1 MQLKTK
7 FVIIFNFL
15 LIFVLQIFSI
25 QAADSHEFIIKIKP
39 EISLEEF
46 ETHFSQQLTQNKLQK
61 SMQKSYSINRLLDFR
76 TTANAQLKKSQL
88 MNIYKV
94 KLPIGASSSDFL
106 SKISQMPEVIYVHP
120 NHVYRIDQS
129 AGDPYFSKLW
139 GLQAIQ
145 VEQAWLKTRGTA
157 SVLVTVIDTGIDY
170 FHEDLQKNIWINP
183 GEDLNQNGKAD
194 QSDFNGIDDDQN
206 GFIDDV
212 QGWDFTDAPFYPDA
226 GDYAQPDADPM
237 DEHGHGT
244 QVAGIISAV
253 ANNNLG
259 IAGIAPECRL
269 LNLRAGTAQGLL
281 EEDDVASA
289 IVYAVAMGSRIIN
302 MSFGDVVASPLLQDV
317 IQFAHQQ
324 NCILI
329 ASAGNSATDAIHYPS
344 GFQETISVGAISEE
358 LILASYSNYGT
369 SVDLVAPGVNIYTTN
384 LKNTYQTFGGT
395 SAAAPFVA
403 GVAALLLSM
412 EPDLSNENVRGILTS
427 TAHDLGQTGWD
438 SYYGAGMVHAFR
450 AVNYQNNPVAEIT
463 SPSLNSGWFSDFIT
477 IRGTASS
484 ALLERYVLEYGAGI
498 NPTSYE
504 TILEVRNRQV
514 VQDSLGH
521 WKIQNLAEG
530 AYTLGLRLINKD
542 GSETTDLVTISIDR
556 TPPQI
561 QNIQMKEMLYREK
574 RSVLLEFETDDIC
587 KAEIWYRAKMA
598 AMPFKKINPEYI
610 TDHHRIHLT
619 SEIVPAETEFYIQVQ
634 NQSNLETIDN
644 NQDKYYELNLNSPP
658 IDISHYV
665 PTPNFLPAGYLLA
678 KASDF
683 NQNAAPEIILNE
695 YQDKNSFGFL
705 KIFEYTADGFQE
717 IFRSDRVAI
726 PKDWG
731 DSDGDGRM
739 EILANAGPVSF
750 IYEAISPNAFPNQI
764 VWVNDND
771 FWASRIADLDGD
783 GRGEIIG
790 RKKDTFMIYETVGD
804 NQYAFID
811 SLPNFT
817 KGSNITGVPHSEI
830 ADFDQDGKLEILLGD
845 YDGDIYLYEAVAD
858 NRFAPTWSAKMPL
871 IDTIDFLASGDYNGD
886 GKMEFAVG
894 CHSSPDLDLEH
905 EYDSRHWNWRIYQ
918 SDGDNSFKMVWEQ
931 NFFGFFE
938 PKDFDSGASSGDFD
952 NDGRPELILTLFPN
966 TYIVDFNPDLQE
978 FSLQWFHTPAQ
989 SNSTVLLNL
998 INGVN
1003 QFYFNDGEKIN
1014 GFQSA
1019 NLNNALATPLNFMAT
1034 ILDTNQ
1040 VQLSWLPV
1048 NGAANYDIYRGIKKE
1063 EFIKIAQTDAISYSD
1078 TLVKK
1083 DQSYFYAIQATNPDV
1098 QSLLSPPIQVHLS
1111 ARPFLKQV
1119 EAISSSQIQVQFS
1132 EPLNH
1137 SARKIENYLIN
1148 DGKTAL
1154 SSVIYHRSGETVI
1167 LTTNES
1173 LQPDEKYLLKVQNL
1187 FDLDNM
1193 PILLNNSEA
1202 GFQIPRAEN
1211 SFYIIQ
1217 SRLISPNRVE
1227 LQFNKPLDPVPAAN
1241 PENYKIEPIVEIQ
1254 KANLHPT
1261 RNDWVEL
1268 QLNPQRP
1275 LGAFGE
1281 IYFLTVRNLQSL
1293 DGTKIRPGY
1302 GDRASLIF
1310 FKTDLSQ
1317 VTTFPNP
1324 YRIGQEAISFKFINL
1339 TSNAEIKILNLNGIL
1354 IKTLQETNGDGG
1366 LEWDLCD
1373 ENGNQ
1378 LVSGIYLYLI
1388 TNEQQQK
1395 IGKFAIIR

>member
-15 LIFVLQIFSI
+15 LFFFPQIFST
-25 QAADSHEFIIKIKP
+25 QAADSHEFIIKLKP
-39 EISLEEF
+39 EISLEQF
-46 ETHFSQQLTQNKLQK
+46 ETHFSQQISQYQLQK
-61 SMQKSYSINRLLDFR
+61 SMQKSYRINRLLDFR
-76 TTANAQLKKSQL
+76 TTTNAQLKKSQL

-94 KLPIGASSSDFL
+94 KLPIEASSSDFL

-120 NHVYRIDQS
+120 NHIYRIDQS
-129 AGDPYFSKLW
+129 TGDPYFSQLW

-145 VEQAWLKTRGTA
+145 VEQAWHKTRGTA

-183 GEDLNQNGKAD
+183 GEDLNQKGKVD

-206 GFIDDV
+206 GFIDDI

-289 IVYAVAMGSRIIN
+289 IVYAVYVGSRIIN

-329 ASAGNSATDAIHYPS
+329 ASAGNSATDAIHFPS

-369 SVDLVAPGVNIYTTN
+369 SVDLVAPGVNIYTTS

-438 SYYGAGMVHAFR
+438 SYYGEGMVHAFR
-450 AVNYQNNPVAEIT
+450 AVNYQNNPVAKIT
-463 SPSLNSGWFSDFIT
+463 LPSLNSGWFSDYIT

-484 ALLERYVLEYGAGI
+484 ALLESYVLEYGVGI

-514 VQDSLGH
+514 VQDSLGR
-521 WKIQNLAEG
+521 WNIQNLTEG
-530 AYTLGLRLINKD
+530 AYTLALRLMNKD
-542 GSETTDLVTISIDR
+542 GSETADFVTISIDR
-556 TPPQI
+556 TPPKI

-598 AMPFKKINPEYI
+598 AGLFKKINPEYI

-619 SEIVPAETEFYIQVQ
+619 SEIVPVETEFYIQVQ
-634 NQSNLETIDN
+634 NQSNLLAIEN
-644 NQDKYYELNLNSPP
+644 NQDKYYELNINYPP

-683 NQNAAPEIILNE
+683 DRDDTPEVILNE

-705 KIFEYTADGFQE
+705 KIFEYSADGFQE

-731 DSDGDGRM
+731 DSDGDGKL

-750 IYEAISPNAFPNQI
+750 IYEAMAEKSFPNQI
-764 VWVNDND
+764 VWVNDDD
-771 FWASRIADLDGD
+771 FWASRIADLDAD
-783 GRGEIIG
+783 GRGEIIS
-790 RKKDTFMIYETVGD
+790 RQKDTFMIYEAIAD
-804 NQYAFID
+804 NQYTFID

-817 KGSNITGVPHSEI
+817 TGSNITGVAHSEI
-830 ADFDQDGKLEILLGD
+830 ADFDHDGKLEILLGD
-845 YDGDIYLYEAVAD
+845 YDGDIYIYEAVAD
-858 NRFAPTWSAKMPL
+858 NRFAPIWSAKMPL
-871 IDTIDFLASGDYNGD
+871 MDTIDFLASGDYNGD
-886 GKMEFAVG
+886 GKVEFAVG

-918 SDGDNSFKMVWEQ
+918 SDGDNSFIIVWEQ

-938 PKDFDSGASSGDFD
+938 PKDFDSGANSGDCD
-952 NDGRPELILTLFPN
+952 NDGRDELILTLFPN
-966 TYIVDFNPDLQE
+966 AYIVDFNPDLQE
-978 FSLQWFHTPAQ
+978 YSMQWFHTPAQ
-989 SNSTVLLNL
+989 SNSTVFLSLS
-998 INGVN
+998 NGIN
-1003 QFYFNDGEKIN
+1003 QFYFNNGEKIN
-1014 GFQSA
+1014 GFQSV
-1019 NLNNALATPLNFMAT
+1019 NFENALATPLNLKAT
-1034 ILDTNQ
+1034 IADTNQ
-1040 VQLSWLPV
+1040 VILSWLPV
-1048 NGAANYDIYRGIKKE
+1048 KDAENYDLYRGQTSE
-1063 EFIKIAQTDAISYSD
+1063 EMKPIARTVTTSYRD

-1083 DQSYFYAIQATNPDV
+1083 DQTYHYGIQSVNTTM
-1098 QSLLSPPIQVHLS
+1098 QSRLSPPVQVHLS

-1119 EAISSSQIQVQFS
+1119 EAVSSTQIQVQFS
-1132 EPLNH
+1132 EPLNF

-1148 DGKTAL
+1148 NGDIAL
-1154 SSVIYHRSGETVI
+1154 SSVISHRSGETII
-1167 LTTNES
+1167 LTMTEPLLPAVN
-1173 LQPDEKYLLKVQNL
+1173 YHLKVQNL

-1193 PILLNNSEA
+1193 PILKTNNEVIFQVPREA
-1202 GFQIPRAEN
+1202 A
-1211 SFYIIQ
+1211 SFYLVRSQLLSQNQI
-1217 SRLISPNRVE
+1217 E
-1227 LQFNKPLDPVPAAN
+1227 LQFSRPLDPVTAIN
-1241 PENYKIEPIVEIQ
+1241 PENYQIEPAVEIQ
-1254 KANLHPT
+1254 KVNFNPIK
-1261 RNDWVEL
+1261 NDWIEI
-1268 QLNPQRP
+1268 QLSPKRP
-1275 LGAFGE
+1275 LGAYGE
-1281 IYFLTVRNLQSL
+1281 IYYLTLQNIQSL
-1293 DGTKIRPGY
+1293 DGSKIRPGY
-1302 GDRASLIF
+1302 GDRTSLIF

-1317 VTTFPNP
+1317 VNTFPNP
-1324 YRIGQEAISFKFINL
+1324 YRIGLEQIPFKFINL
-1339 TSNAEIKILNLNGIL
+1339 TQNAEIKILNLNGNL

-1378 LVSGIYLYLI
+1378 IVTGIYLYLI
-1388 TNEQQQK
+1388 THEHQQK
-1395 IGKFAIIR
+1395 IGKFAVIR

>member
-15 LIFVLQIFSI
+15 LIFFPQIFSI
-25 QAADSHEFIIKIKP
+25 QAADSHEFIIKLKP

-46 ETHFSQQLTQNKLQK
+46 EIQFSQQLSQYQLQK

-76 TTANAQLKKSQL
+76 TIPNSQLKKSL
-88 MNIYKV
+88 IMTIYK
-94 KLPIGASSSDFL
+94 LTISGEISSADFL
-106 SKISQMPEVIYVHP
+106 SKISQMPEVIYAHP
-120 NHVYRIDQS
+120 NHVYRIDQT
-129 AGDPYFSKLW
+129 AGDPYFSQLW

-157 SVLVTVIDTGIDY
+157 NVLVTIIDTGIDY
-170 FHEDLQKNIWINP
+170 FHEDLQQNIWINP
-183 GEDLNQNGKAD
+183 GEDLNQSGKVD
-194 QSDFNGIDDDQN
+194 QSDFNGIDDDGN

-212 QGWDFTDAPFYPDA
+212 HGWDFTDAPVYPDA

-302 MSFGDVVASPLLQDV
+302 MSFGDVVASPLLKDI
-317 IQFAHQQ
+317 IQFAHHQ
-324 NCILI
+324 NCVLI
-329 ASAGNSATDAIHYPS
+329 ASAGNSATDAIHFPS
-344 GFQETISVGAISEE
+344 GFQETISVGAISEDF
-358 LILASYSNYGT
+358 ILASYSNYGT
-369 SVDLVAPGVNIYTTN
+369 SVDLVAPGVNIYTTS

-403 GVAALLLSM
+403 GVTALLLSM
-412 EPDLSNENVRGILTS
+412 EPDLSNENVRGILTG

-438 SYYGAGMVHAFR
+438 SYYGAGMVNAFR
-450 AVNYQNNPVAEIT
+450 AINYQNNPVTEIT
-463 SPSLNSGWFSDFIT
+463 APSLNSGWFSDFIT
-477 IRGTASS
+477 ICGTASS
-484 ALLERYVLEYGAGI
+484 ALLEKYILEYGEGV
-498 NPTSYE
+498 NPTNYE
-504 TILEVRNRQV
+504 TILEVQNRQL
-514 VQDSLGH
+514 VQDSLGR
-521 WKIQNLAEG
+521 WDIQNLPEG
-530 AYTLGLRLINKD
+530 VYTLALRLLNKD
-542 GSETTDLVTISIDR
+542 GSETADFVTISIDR
-556 TPPQI
+556 TPPKI
-561 QNIQMKEMLYREK
+561 QNIQMKEMLYREN
-574 RSVLLEFETDDIC
+574 RSVLLEFETDDVC
-587 KAEIWYRAKMA
+587 KAEIWYRAKGLGK
-598 AMPFKKINPEYI
+598 PFQKINPEYI
-610 TDHHRIHLT
+610 TNQHRIHLT
-619 SEIVPAETEFYIQVQ
+619 SEIVPAEAEFYIQVQ
-634 NQSNLETIDN
+634 NQSHLLAIDN
-644 NQDKYYELNLNSPP
+644 NQDKYYELNLNYPP

-683 NQNAAPEIILNE
+683 NQNDAPEIILNE

-705 KIFEYTADGFQE
+705 KIFEYSADGFQE
-717 IFRSDRVAI
+717 IFRSDRIAI

-731 DSDGDGRM
+731 DSDGDGRL

-750 IYEAISPNAFPNQI
+750 IYEAISPKAFPSQI
-764 VWVNDND
+764 IWVNDND

-790 RKKDTFMIYETVGD
+790 RQKDTFMIYETIAD
-804 NQYAFID
+804 NQYTLID

-817 KGSNITGVPHSEI
+817 TGSNITGVAHSEI
-830 ADFDQDGKLEILLGD
+830 ADFDHDGKLEILLGD

-858 NRFAPTWSAKMPL
+858 NRFAPIWSAKMPL
-871 IDTIDFLASGDYNGD
+871 MDTIDFLASGDYYGD
-886 GKMEFAVG
+886 GKIEFAVG

-938 PKDFDSGASSGDFD
+938 PQDFDSGANSGDCD
-952 NDGRPELILTLFPN
+952 NDGRDELILTLFPN
-966 TYIVDFNPDLQE
+966 AYIVNFNPDTQK

-989 SNSTVLLNL
+989 SNSIVFLSLADG
-998 INGVN
+998 IN
-1003 QFYFNDGEKIN
+1003 QFYFNSGEKIN
-1014 GFQSA
+1014 GFQSI
-1019 NLNNALATPLNFMAT
+1019 NFESALATPLNLKAT

-1040 VQLSWLPV
+1040 VVLSWLPV
-1048 NGAANYDIYRGIKKE
+1048 NDAENYDLYRGQTSEDMKP
-1063 EFIKIAQTDAISYSD
+1063 IARTVTTSYRD
-1078 TLVKK
+1078 TLVEK
-1083 DQSYFYAIQATNPDV
+1083 DQSYQYVIQAVNAMM
-1098 QSLLSPPIQVHLS
+1098 QSRFSPPVQVHLS

-1119 EAISSSQIQVQFS
+1119 EALSSTQIRVQFS
-1132 EPLNH
+1132 EPLNY
-1137 SARKIENYLIN
+1137 SARKIENYLID
-1148 DGKTAL
+1148 DGEIVL

-1167 LTTNES
+1167 LTTVES
-1173 LQPDEKYLLKVQNL
+1173 LQASENYTIKVQNL

-1193 PILLNNSEA
+1193 PILTNNSEA
-1202 GFQIPRAEN
+1202 IFQVPPVEN
-1211 SFYIIQ
+1211 SFYLIQ
-1217 SRLISPNRVE
+1217 CQLVSQNHIQ
-1227 LQFNKPLDPVPAAN
+1227 LQFNKALDPSSISN
-1241 PENYKIEPIVEIQ
+1241 PQNYKIEPAIEIQ
-1254 KANLHPT
+1254 KASLHPA
-1261 RNDWVEL
+1261 RSDWVEL
-1268 QLNPQRP
+1268 LLSPLRP
-1275 LGAFGE
+1275 LGAYGE
-1281 IYFLTVRNLQSL
+1281 IYYLTVKNLQSVA
-1293 DGTKIRPGY
+1293 GIKIRPGY
-1302 GDRASLIF
+1302 GDRTSLVF

-1317 VTTFPNP
+1317 VATYPNP
-1324 YRIGQEAISFKFINL
+1324 YRIGHEEIPFKFINL
-1339 TSNAEIKILNLNGIL
+1339 TQNAEIKILNLNGRL

-1373 ENGNQ
+1373 ENGNHI
-1378 LVSGIYLYLI
+1378 VSGIYLYLI
-1388 TNEQQQK
+1388 KNEQQEK